1 MTGLCA
7 GLWFTNRGRR
17 VFFWV
22 GGSGLWNIDL
32 EPRIVWFLFLVQPSF
47 LVVLISKKTA
57 DYKSEEGGDE
67 VKSSCPLY
75 PGLHTCYNGPYK
87 ELRYREVELI
97 SKNGSKSGLKA
108 EIRLHEVGVAS
119 NRRSATLR

>member
-32 EPRIVWFLFLVQPSF
+32 ESSGFGLFSVSTAPCLGSGKWLGWVW
-47 LVVLISKKTA
+47 
-57 DYKSEEGGDE
+57 
-67 VKSSCPLY
+67 
-75 PGLHTCYNGPYK
+75 
-87 ELRYREVELI
+87 
-97 SKNGSKSGLKA
+97 
-108 EIRLHEVGVAS
+108 GVCQES
-119 NRRSATLR
+119 TLLGF

>member
-32 EPRIVWFLFLVQPSF
+32 EPLGFDLCL
-47 LVVLISKKTA
+47 
-57 DYKSEEGGDE
+57 
-67 VKSSCPLY
+67 
-75 PGLHTCYNGPYK
+75 
-87 ELRYREVELI
+87 
-97 SKNGSKSGLKA
+97 
-108 EIRLHEVGVAS
+108 
-119 NRRSATLR
+119 

>member
-32 EPRIVWFLFLVQPSF
+32 EPRIVWFLFLVQPS
-47 LVVLISKKTA
+47 LLWWWGSGTGQGVGRGVCP
-57 DYKSEEGGDE
+57 KSTLLGPEDS
-67 VKSSCPLY
+67 VMPVSS
-75 PGLHTCYNGPYK
+75 
-87 ELRYREVELI
+87 V
-97 SKNGSKSGLKA
+97 
-108 EIRLHEVGVAS
+108 
-119 NRRSATLR
+119 RSECS

>member
-32 EPRIVWFLFLVQPSF
+32 ELSGVRSFVCEYNFWASFFGVFGGVESGWLGLGGLSRKARCWVLKIRLRFFGAVQIPVVGLFGWLWGLGS
-47 LVVLISKKTA
+47 LVV
-57 DYKSEEGGDE
+57 
-67 VKSSCPLY
+67 
-75 PGLHTCYNGPYK
+75 
-87 ELRYREVELI
+87 
-97 SKNGSKSGLKA
+97 
-108 EIRLHEVGVAS
+108 
-119 NRRSATLR
+119 